1 MCCTAPL
8 KNIANPSMLSLKRFL
23 INEDY
28 LEQAVLTW
36 LVTVFHYA
44 IAMCLNRP
52 DYKTQEQ
59 NEQNWP
65 NDSQQLVERSFS
77 SKLERELLKF
87 SNQQLMLLSYNFPYW
102 WIFVTTC
109 TCLRVCLD
117 EISFVGIA
125 CSCVIFLYW
134 SWSEVLPYYNFWQI
148 FLNLDF
154 QWINSNSPTFVID
167 CAQNFELTMPI
178 M

>member
-1 MCCTAPL
+1 MTMCCTASL

-65 NDSQQLVERSFS
+65 NDSHQLVERSFS

-109 TCLRVCLD
+109 LRVCLD
-117 EISFVGIA
+117 EISFIGIA
-125 CSCVIFLYW
+125 CSCVIFYFGVGLRCCHIIIF
-134 SWSEVLPYYNFWQI
+134 STNF
-148 FLNLDF
+148 F
-154 QWINSNSPTFVID
+154 
-167 CAQNFELTMPI
+167 
-178 M
+178 